1 MRKLLS
7 ALALAGAGCLL
18 AGEAMAEPVKLAIIE
33 SLSGGQAAVG
43 KMFLTAVN
51 YGLIKLNNEKAWP
64 DGFKLLE
71 YDNQGGASE
80 ASDKVKA
87 AINDGADIIIQGASS
102 AIGGQITGDVLKHN
116 LRNPGKEVI
125 YLNVGAEAM
134 EFTGPKCHFYHFRW
148 NGNAEIRLRA
158 MLLAMNDANALGKRV
173 YVIGQNYSWGRDVQR
188 LVHEYATFGG
198 YTVVGDIIHDVN
210 KIQDFAPYVAKI
222 KEAAPDT
229 VITGNWSSDLLLLMK
244 AAGDAGLKVR
254 FASYWLDQ
262 PGNIANAGATAL
274 GHYNVSSFN
283 AEANGEATAAFAED
297 FKAKTGQ
304 YPVFVQGHTVHGIW
318 GLGEALRTLKLGPDG
333 RLSVKQLAFAME
345 KVRFDTSMGEIAM
358 RAEDHQALLPLV
370 VSVVSKDAKYKVD
383 GTDMGFKPVRLI
395 SGKEAAGPVQPSCNM
410 ERPPAS

>member
-7 ALALAGAGCLL
+7 ALALAGAGCFL

-134 EFTGPKCHFYHFRW
+134 EFTGPKCHF
-148 NGNAEIRLRA
+148 
-158 MLLAMNDANALGKRV
+158 
-173 YVIGQNYSWGRDVQR
+173 
-188 LVHEYATFGG
+188 
-198 YTVVGDIIHDVN
+198 
-210 KIQDFAPYVAKI
+210 
-222 KEAAPDT
+222 
-229 VITGNWSSDLLLLMK
+229 
-244 AAGDAGLKVR
+244 
-254 FASYWLDQ
+254 
-262 PGNIANAGATAL
+262 
-274 GHYNVSSFN
+274 
-283 AEANGEATAAFAED
+283 
-297 FKAKTGQ
+297 
-304 YPVFVQGHTVHGIW
+304 
-318 GLGEALRTLKLGPDG
+318 
-333 RLSVKQLAFAME
+333 
-345 KVRFDTSMGEIAM
+345 
-358 RAEDHQALLPLV
+358 
-370 VSVVSKDAKYKVD
+370 
-383 GTDMGFKPVRLI
+383 
-395 SGKEAAGPVQPSCNM
+395 
-410 ERPPAS
+410 

>member
-7 ALALAGAGCLL
+7 ALALAGAGCLV

-188 LVHEYATFGG
+188 LVHEYASFGG

-229 VITGNWSSDLLLLMK
+229 VITVTG
-244 AAGDAGLKVR
+244 AATC
-254 FASYWLDQ
+254 SY
-262 PGNIANAGATAL
+262 
-274 GHYNVSSFN
+274 
-283 AEANGEATAAFAED
+283 
-297 FKAKTGQ
+297 
-304 YPVFVQGHTVHGIW
+304 
-318 GLGEALRTLKLGPDG
+318 
-333 RLSVKQLAFAME
+333 
-345 KVRFDTSMGEIAM
+345 
-358 RAEDHQALLPLV
+358 
-370 VSVVSKDAKYKVD
+370 
-383 GTDMGFKPVRLI
+383 
-395 SGKEAAGPVQPSCNM
+395 
-410 ERPPAS
+410 